1 MRQPS
6 STKETLVNI
15 SLRTPLARRED
26 KMPGHDNEC
35 HAFIGNLVC
44 LKYFLSDPCVAS
56 GSGKTE
62 EGFAARE
69 RFESQDK
76 YIQCSEEIQVVFIL
90 VSIKSSH
97 SEAQQTLT

>member
-1 MRQPS
+1 
-6 STKETLVNI
+6 
-15 SLRTPLARRED
+15 
-26 KMPGHDNEC
+26 MPGNDDEFC
-35 HAFIGNLVC
+35 AVFGKSIFE
-44 LKYFLSDPCVAS
+44 KYFLPDPCVAS

-69 RFESQDK
+69 RFESQQQDK

-90 VSIKSSH
+90 ASTKSSD